1 MMASSHPSSRT
12 PDWPW
17 WIALFAAVTLLWCV
31 AYNRWTLEAWMTPV
45 SYDGDSLGE
54 MAAAKAFA
62 FDKVHAI
69 LPKYPASL
77 GAPFVANW
85 NDYPIVEEGIFAWY
99 GLFVRLF
106 GVFAGSNLTLLSAH
120 LLAAGSFYFVCHH
133 LRYAK
138 AISFVL
144 GILFSMSGY
153 AFARGLWHLV
163 LTFYWNVPLGFLVVW
178 WCLTGQAH
186 SNKKKRIFSIVV
198 SVLFGIQYIYYT
210 GMYAQFLALA
220 ALVSWLRRND
230 KAQVL
235 FPVVL
240 LGVVALTFGLMNV
253 DTFCYRFANGPNPA
267 ALARLYSALELYAL
281 RPVELLLPMSH
292 RLTALQEW
300 TNRAYYSQTMFQG
313 GENNSPYLGMV
324 ALAALAGLVASSL
337 RAIAPG
343 DGARLPVHAWG
354 VAWILV
360 YSVIGGLNGIIGSF
374 GFILFRGTNRYSVVI
389 LTLSLL
395 FLARQL
401 SPFVRRRPIVGGA
414 CAGAILV
421 LGLWDQLPAVPNPS
435 AIAQLHQKIAGDGQI
450 ARSLEKRLPKQ
461 AMIFQLPVVGYPEV
475 GPLLGMQDYEHFRP
489 YLQSRSLRFSYG
501 SHKGRTRERWQSE
514 LMQLGVSN
522 AVSQLEKFGFAALLI
537 NRKGYPDNAVSMLAE
552 LRSAGRTDILCES
565 EDLVAIALEPVPDP
579 LLPPDFDKNW
589 YGLEGTLTDNWRWSS
604 GDAKLIIYNNQS
616 TPRNIHVAFS
626 LGTLR
631 ARTVEVFSGANK
643 LYAATLDPA
652 QRPPRADIDMFLQP
666 GTNVLYFRSDQSAEP
681 PGNGDSRN
689 IAFAIRNFEYR
700 N

>member
-1 MMASSHPSSRT
+1 MMTSSPSSSRI

-17 WIALFAAVTLLWCV
+17 WIALFVAVTLLWCV

-45 SYDGDSLGE
+45 AYDGDSLGE

-62 FDKVHAI
+62 FDKVYAI

-120 LLAAGSFYFVCHH
+120 LLAAGSFYFVCRY

-144 GILFSMSGY
+144 AILFSMSGY

-186 SNKKKRIFSIVV
+186 ADRKKRIACIVM
-198 SVLFGIQYIYYT
+198 SVLFGVQYIYYT
-210 GMYAQFLALA
+210 GMYAQFLFLA
-220 ALVSWLRRND
+220 ALVSWLRRD
-230 KAQVL
+230 GKPRIL
-235 FPVVL
+235 FPLFL
-240 LGVVALTFGLMNV
+240 LGVILATFVLMNV
-253 DTFCYRFANGPNPA
+253 DTFYYRFRNGPNPA
-267 ALARLYSALELYAL
+267 ALARIYNGVEQYAL

-292 RLTALQEW
+292 RLGAIQSW
-300 TNRAYYSQTMFQG
+300 TNRAYYSQTMFRG
-313 GENNSPYLGMV
+313 GENNSPYLGIV
-324 ALAALAGLVASSL
+324 ALAALAALAAVSI
-337 RAIAPG
+337 RAIARG
-343 DGARLPVHAWG
+343 DFAQVPVHAWG
-354 VAWILV
+354 IAWILA
-360 YSVIGGLNGIIGSF
+360 YSVIGGLNGIIGTF
-374 GFILFRGTNRYSVVI
+374 GFVLFRGTNRYSVVI
-389 LTLSLL
+389 LGLALL
-395 FLARQL
+395 FLARQM
-401 SPFVRRRPIVGGA
+401 SSFIRRRPVVGA
-414 CAGAILV
+414 TCAGAILV
-421 LGLWDQLPAVPNPS
+421 LGLWDQLPGFPARS
-435 AIAQLHQKIAGDGQI
+435 AIDQVHQKIISDGRI
-450 ARSLEKRLPKQ
+450 TSALEKRLPNH
-461 AMIFQLPVVGYPEV
+461 AMIFELPAVSYPEV
-475 GPLLGMQDYEHFRP
+475 GPTVNMQDYEHFRP

-501 SHKGRTRERWQSE
+501 SQKGRTRERWQDE
-514 LMQLGVSN
+514 LMQLGVST

-537 NRKGYPDNAVSMLAE
+537 NRKGYPDNAASILAE
-552 LRSAGRTDILCES
+552 LRSAGRTHILCES
-565 EDLVAIALEPVPDP
+565 EDLVAVALEPGPNP
-579 LLPPDFDKNW
+579 LLPPEFDKNW

-604 GDAKLIIYNNQS
+604 GDAKLIIYNNHS

-652 QRPPRADIDMFLQP
+652 QQPRRADIDIFLRP
-666 GTNVLYFRSDQSAEP
+666 GTNSLSFRTDQSAEP

-700 N
+700 D